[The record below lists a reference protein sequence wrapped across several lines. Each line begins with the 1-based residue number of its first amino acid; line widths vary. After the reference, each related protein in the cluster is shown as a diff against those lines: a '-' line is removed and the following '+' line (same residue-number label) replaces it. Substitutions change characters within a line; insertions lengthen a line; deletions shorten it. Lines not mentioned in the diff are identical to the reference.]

1 MQPDR
6 RRTTDGAA
14 VAAAAWTAVLFAS
27 IPLVRWAQRR
37 LLSHV
42 DARWI
47 TIAVL
52 ASLAAALVAALVL
65 LRRARRR
72 IRPLD
77 VVWLAGIGAIAAS
90 IAWELRHRP
99 EEAIHLLEYG
109 VLAVLVYRALRPPE
123 PDLAILAAVVILG
136 TLVGTVDEIIQ
147 WIIPERYWGLRD
159 IVVNGGAC
167 ALTAAAL
174 WRLDPGPWRPIRT
187 ASASLAL
194 RLGAAELV
202 LLTLCFANTPPRV
215 LWYAERVPGLSFLA
229 HASNAMA
236 EYGYRHEL
244 PGIGVMRSRLTLAEL
259 AARDRNDAAA
269 VAAVLDRYPD
279 GSYRRFLWERPAS
292 EDPFLY
298 EARVHIFSRDFHLR
312 KLRDAAPGSTAAR
325 EHATTAAGE
334 QLLIERVF
342 GTTLS
347 QSRHDLD
354 PRERQLLVGLHDPDV
369 PFTSR
374 SASHLITSISEGGL
388 RALLL
393 GSAIVLLLLDRA
405 VRRRGGREV
414 SP

>member
-1 MQPDR
+1 MQADR

-14 VAAAAWTAVLFAS
+14 VAAALWTAVLFAS

-37 LLSHV
+37 LLTNV

-52 ASLAAALVAALVL
+52 VSLAAALVAALVL
-65 LRRARRR
+65 LRRARRQL
-72 IRPLD
+72 RPFD

-90 IAWELRHRP
+90 IAWQLRYRP

-109 VLAVLVYRALRPPE
+109 VLAVLLYRAMRPPE
-123 PDLAILAAVVILG
+123 PDLGILAAVVILG
-136 TLVGTVDEIIQ
+136 TLVGTVDELIQ
-147 WIIPERYWGLRD
+147 WIIPERFWGLRD
-159 IVVNGGAC
+159 IAVNGSAC
-167 ALTAAAL
+167 ALAAAAL
-174 WRLDPGPWRPIRT
+174 WRLDPGPWRPIRP

-202 LLTLCFANTPPRV
+202 LLALCFANTPSRV
-215 LWYAERVPGLSFLA
+215 AWYAERVPGLSFLA
-229 HASNAMA
+229 YASNAMA

-244 PGIGVMRSRLTLAEL
+244 PGIGVMKSRLTLDEL
-259 AARDRNDAAA
+259 AARDRTDAAE

-279 GSYRRFLWERPAS
+279 SSYRRFLRERPAV

-298 EARVHIFSRDFHLR
+298 EARVHIFSRDSHLR
-312 KLRDAAPGSTAAR
+312 RLRDATPGSAAAR

-334 QLLIERVF
+334 QLLIERIF
-342 GTTLS
+342 GNTVA
-347 QSRHDLD
+347 QSRHVLD
-354 PRERQLLVGLHDPDV
+354 SRERRLLAGLHDPTS

-374 SASHLITSISEGGL
+374 SASHLVTSISERSL

-393 GSAIVLLLLDRA
+393 GSAVALLLVDRA
-405 VRRRGGREV
+405 IRRRGQEV
-414 SP
+414 TP